1 MIEYRVKEYLVYSTT
16 WLMPGKYRCVDVR
29 NYNLYLVDEVPKDT
43 ELFFTYTEAI
53 EKARRNANGNN
64 SN

>member
-64 SN
+64 PN

>member
-1 MIEYRVKEYLVYSTT
+1 
-16 WLMPGKYRCVDVR
+16 MPGKWRCVDVR

-64 SN
+64 PN

>member
-1 MIEYRVKEYLVYSTT
+1 MIEYRVKGHLVYSTT
-16 WLMPGKYRCVDVR
+16 WLMPDKWRCVDVR

-64 SN
+64 PN